1 MAATVVSV
9 KIENI
14 GGIYYINGK
23 RLGHDPLS
31 DLERQILNEFIK
43 DYKAKQFD
51 V

>member
-14 GGIYYINGK
+14 GGVFYINGK
-23 RLGHDPLS
+23 RLGHDILS
-31 DLERQILNEFIK
+31 DLEKQVLNEFIK
-43 DYKAKQFD
+43 EYKLNHYD

>member
-1 MAATVVSV
+1 MAASVVSV

-23 RLGHDPLS
+23 RLGHDLLS
-31 DLERQILNEFIK
+31 DLEKQILNDFIK

>member
-14 GGIYYINGK
+14 GRVFYITGK
-23 RLGHDPLS
+23 RLGHDILS
-31 DLERQILNEFIK
+31 DLEKQVLNEFIK
-43 DYKAKQFD
+43 EYKLNHYD

>member
-23 RLGHDPLS
+23 RLGHDLLS
-31 DLERQILNEFIK
+31 DLEKQILNDFIK
-43 DYKAKQFD
+43 EYKAKQFD

>member
-1 MAATVVSV
+1 MAAAIVTV

-23 RLGHDPLS
+23 RLGHDLLS
-31 DLERQILNEFIK
+31 DLEKQILNDFIK
-43 DYKAKQFD
+43 EYKAKQYD